1 MLDLRRSPGAL
12 PLLVAHRGAADLA
25 PENTMAA
32 FRLAAKHSAD
42 IVELDVYLSADGH
55 AVVIHDSYLSRTTSG
70 LGPVARMTL
79 AELKTLDAGSWFDR
93 RYAGAAAVRRA
104 HDAAAPRFA
113 GEPIPTLDE
122 VLAWARQQTPPTRLM
137 IELKGARPLFRR
149 GLAETCVRLVAAYEM
164 AERVIFI
171 SFYHPHLGRVKAV
184 APHIAVGTIVKQHL
198 LDRVLTRW
206 LERRPELEHN
216 GLARWLLLRPLRI
229 SQKVQADSLSIPASA
244 LTRTL
249 VEAAHAAGLAV
260 SPGGM
265 QWDYP
270 WVIALGA
277 DTVSTED
284 PAWVRKVFLSFQ

>member
-1 MLDLRRSPGAL
+1 MLDLRRPPGAL

-25 PENTMAA
+25 PENTLAA
-32 FRLAAKHSAD
+32 FRLAEKHGAD
-42 IVELDVYLSADGH
+42 IVELDVHLSADGH

-93 RYAGAAAVRRA
+93 R
-104 HDAAAPRFA
+104 FA

-122 VLAWARQQTPPTRLM
+122 ALTWARQQTPPTRLM
-137 IELKGARPLFRR
+137 IELKGSRPLFRR
-149 GLAETCVRLVAAYEM
+149 GLAETCVRLVAAHEM
-164 AERVIFI
+164 AERVVFI
-171 SFYHPHLGRVKAV
+171 SFYHPHLERVKAI
-184 APHIAVGTIVKQHL
+184 APHIAVGTIVKQRV

-206 LERRPELEHN
+206 LDRRPELEHN
-216 GLARWLLLRPLRI
+216 RLARWLLLRPLRI
-229 SQKVQADSLSIPASA
+229 SRKVRADSLSVPASA

-265 QWDYP
+265 EWDYP
-270 WVIALGA
+270 WIIALGA

-284 PAWVRKVFLSFQ
+284 PAWVRTVFLTPES